1 MNAKPSA
8 WVGLL
13 AVLAVTVAC
22 GGAEPP
28 VAAAGGG
35 AVTVDGGSIAGAP
48 AGDGGVW
55 RYAGI
60 PYAAPPVGALRW
72 RPPQP
77 VEPWADVRQADQL
90 PPGCPQPTLPVPP
103 DAEPFF
109 GPGATRLEEDCLYL
123 NVWSAAGPDERVP
136 VMVWIHGGGLFV
148 GDGSTAAYDGAAL
161 ARRGVV
167 VVTINYRLGA
177 LGYLAH
183 PLLREESAHGAS
195 GNYGLLDQIAALEWV
210 QRNVAA
216 FGGDPDRVTIFGESA
231 GSWSVNYL
239 LATPL
244 AAGLFA
250 GAIGQS
256 GGGFSPLASLAE
268 RDAAEAEGER
278 FAEALLGAET
288 AVSLDALRS
297 AAAADVLA
305 ADGAAPRPNVDGW
318 ALTDGIHD
326 VFAAGRQH
334 DVPVI
339 VGANA
344 DEGTALRALAGGRE
358 ITTVEEYRAWARG
371 EYGDLADAYLAA
383 YPAASDADAA
393 GGPHRQQRRRPLRV
407 GDADLGADDGAGL
420 VAGLSL
426 LLHPRAARRRR
437 RPLRRV
443 SHGRD
448 PVRLQQPRRRRPVLV
463 REPRLRRYGPAALR
477 RDGLLLGELRRDR
490 ESERRRPAGMAG
502 LHPDRRGRDGARRR
516 RAGPPGRAGR
526 APRLLRAPLRRPPRR
541 LQLKSATGRA
551 RRAPAGVARGEGVPA
566 NGRRGFGAKP
576 RLDGS
581 PHGAGS
587 PADAAGQPHL
597 EDA

>member
-1 MNAKPSA
+1 MNMKPSA

-35 AVTVDGGSIAGAP
+35 AVPVDGGSIAGAP

-148 GDGSTAAYDGAAL
+148 GDGATAAYDGAAL

-268 RDAAEAEGER
+268 RDAAEAQGER

-288 AVSLDALRS
+288 AVSREALRS

-305 ADGAAPRPNVDGW
+305 ADAAAPRPNVDGW

-358 ITTVEEYRAWARG
+358 IATVEEYRAWARG

-383 YPAASDADAA
+383 YPAASDADVAA
-393 GGPHRQQRRRPLRV
+393 GRIASSGDGRFVWEMRTWARMMEQVSSPAYLYFFTRV
-407 GDADLGADDGAGL
+407 PPAADAD
-420 VAGLSL
+420 
-426 LLHPRAARRRR
+426 
-437 RPLRRV
+437 
-443 SHGRD
+443 
-448 PVRLQQPRRRRPVLV
+448 
-463 REPRLRRYGPAALR
+463 RYGAYHTAEIPYVFNNLGGGGRYWFANRDYDDTDRQLSDVMASYWVNFAATGNPNGDGLPEWPAYTRTDESAMELGDVVQVRQGVRAERLDFFERHYAALR
-477 RDGLLLGELRRDR
+477 
-490 ESERRRPAGMAG
+490 
-502 LHPDRRGRDGARRR
+502 
-516 RAGPPGRAGR
+516 
-526 APRLLRAPLRRPPRR
+526 
-541 LQLKSATGRA
+541 
-551 RRAPAGVARGEGVPA
+551 
-566 NGRRGFGAKP
+566 
-576 RLDGS
+576 
-581 PHGAGS
+581 
-587 PADAAGQPHL
+587 AASN
-597 EDA
+597 

>member
-28 VAAAGGG
+28 AAAAGGG
-35 AVTVDGGSIAGAP
+35 AVTVAGGSIAGAP

-90 PPGCPQPTLPVPP
+90 PAGCPQPTLPVPP

-195 GNYGLLDQIAALEWV
+195 GNYGLLDQVAALEWV
-210 QRNVAA
+210 QRNIAA

-297 AAAADVLA
+297 AAVADVLA

-318 ALTDGIHD
+318 ALTDGIYD
-326 VFAAGRQH
+326 TFAAGRQH

-344 DEGTALRALAGGRE
+344 DEGTALRALAGGQE
-358 ITTVEEYRAWARG
+358 IATVEEYREWARG

-383 YPAASDADAA
+383 YPAASDAEAAAGPVDSSGDGRFVWEMRTWARMMEQVSSPAYLYFFTRVPPAADAA
-393 GGPHRQQRRRPLRV
+393 
-407 GDADLGADDGAGL
+407 
-420 VAGLSL
+420 
-426 LLHPRAARRRR
+426 
-437 RPLRRV
+437 
-443 SHGRD
+443 
-448 PVRLQQPRRRRPVLV
+448 
-463 REPRLRRYGPAALR
+463 RYGAYHTAEIPYVFNNLGGGGRYWFANRDYDETDRQLSEVMASYWVNFAATGNPNGEGLPEWPAYTRTDEAAMELGDVVQVRQGVRAERLDFFERHYAALR
-477 RDGLLLGELRRDR
+477 
-490 ESERRRPAGMAG
+490 
-502 LHPDRRGRDGARRR
+502 
-516 RAGPPGRAGR
+516 
-526 APRLLRAPLRRPPRR
+526 
-541 LQLKSATGRA
+541 
-551 RRAPAGVARGEGVPA
+551 
-566 NGRRGFGAKP
+566 
-576 RLDGS
+576 
-581 PHGAGS
+581 
-587 PADAAGQPHL
+587 AASN
-597 EDA
+597 